1 MRRSSSETLS
11 GQEAQLL
18 VSASTSSPER
28 DRYRLPTPPWLKRI
42 QAQAPTDPSTTNSI
56 FRLLPLCV
64 GFLPTPIQTPPPPNF
79 TPFGVPQPEE
89 EAHIPFPH
97 HGTSHT
103 RGRLSQRS
111 PAGPGCPVSPA
122 PGTALT
128 LYPRGDSAN
137 SSPLWPLE
145 NVP

>member
-28 DRYRLPTPPWLKRI
+28 DHYRLPTPPWLKRI

-89 EAHIPFPH
+89 EAHIPFLITGPH
-97 HGTSHT
+97 T
-103 RGRLSQRS
+103 LED
-111 PAGPGCPVSPA
+111 GPGCPVSPA